1 MRRSPTALLLG
12 AIAACRVVPAP
23 PKPPPSG
30 AGAVAQISPAAAL
43 EPVAASALCVSSGR
57 ITAAGPHALH
67 VDEGGMRAE
76 LSNDRSRTAELA
88 FVYRGPSTATARL
101 ADGELRRQIGLK
113 LRAQDT
119 CNIVYVMWHAEPRPG
134 IVVQVKRN
142 VGQAS
147 HGECADRGYTLVKP
161 RTVASVPAIERGVPT
176 VLRAD
181 LEGTSLRVSAGGLV
195 IWQGDLPPEA
205 LSFDGPVGVR
215 SDNGV
220 FDFEL
225 RVPAGHATPSCGA
238 PGPTKKTPTP

>member
-1 MRRSPTALLLG
+1 MRSSSAALLVG
-12 AIAACRVVPAP
+12 AIGACGAAPAP
-23 PKPPPSG
+23 PKPPASG
-30 AGAVAQISPAAAL
+30 TLAPISGAAAL
-43 EPVAASALCVSSGR
+43 QPVAASALCVSSGS

-76 LSNDRSRTAELA
+76 LANDRSRTAELA

-113 LRAQDT
+113 LRAQDS

-142 VGQAS
+142 AGQAS

-161 RTVASVPAIERGVPT
+161 RIVAAVPAFERDVT
-176 VLRAD
+176 TILRAD
-181 LEGTSLRVSAGGLV
+181 LEGSDLRVSAGGLV

-205 LSFDGPVGVR
+205 LSFDGPVGLR

-225 RVPAGHATPSCGA
+225 RVPAGHAARPCG
-238 PGPTKKTPTP
+238 PRGPTPKTPTP